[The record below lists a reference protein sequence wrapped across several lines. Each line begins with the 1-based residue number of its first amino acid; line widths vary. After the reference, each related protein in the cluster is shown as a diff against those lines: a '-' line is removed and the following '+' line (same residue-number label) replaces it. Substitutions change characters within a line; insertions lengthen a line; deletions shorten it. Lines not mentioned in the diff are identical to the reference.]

1 MTWPDGYFLAG
12 ISYSQHAA
20 PIPSPSN
27 PRLFKSVPGP
37 MLRLPASHSA
47 ITSTQTSSTNGFACK
62 RRTARRCNLH
72 LFHSPCRWPEQMR
85 KLHRP
90 ISVLKSSTRVAPSK
104 LIGQLKTPPLARPF
118 FETFCDD
125 SHRLHLARHSSGVLV
140 AVIVA
145 SAWRSSVGWI
155 ATPA

>member
-1 MTWPDGYFLAG
+1 MQPTHR
-12 ISYSQHAA
+12 SYSK
-20 PIPSPSN
+20 S
-27 PRLFKSVPGP
+27 FKAQVIQECAQPGASIASIA
-37 MLRLPASHSA
+37 LSHSLNA
-47 ITSTQTSSTNGFACK
+47 NLVHKWIRLQTQNSTG
-62 RRTARRCNLH
+62 CNLH

-104 LIGQLKTPPLARPF
+104 LIGQLKTLPLARPF